1 MPNLLIASDERGN
14 AELTALFVQP
24 RMDTDKHGCGN
35 ALAAATTRW
44 IRPSPSMGP
53 QRRNPML
60 GETPNRANETGRAP
74 LNPTVLPRPCILRA
88 CLGSPSIPGPV
99 AQELE
104 ASPRHPNASHQAQ
117 SRQ

>member
-53 QRRNPML
+53 QRRNPIL
-60 GETPNRANETGRAP
+60 GETPNGATETGRAP
-74 LNPTVLPRPCILRA
+74 LNPTAAPRPCILPGRLNSA
-88 CLGSPSIPGPV
+88 SIPSLV
-99 AQELE
+99 AQGSE
-104 ASPRHPNASHQAQ
+104 ASPRCPDASHQAR